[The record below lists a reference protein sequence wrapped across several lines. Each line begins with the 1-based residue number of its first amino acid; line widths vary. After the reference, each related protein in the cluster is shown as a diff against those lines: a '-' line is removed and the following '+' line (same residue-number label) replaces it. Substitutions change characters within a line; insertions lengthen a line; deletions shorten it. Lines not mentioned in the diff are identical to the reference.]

1 MGLGLPFSS
10 FSVISRRRS
19 HWDLYKRSFFHQG
32 SPSIGLE
39 PSKISSTQQEPTAMP
54 EGRIY
59 SSGREPY
66 FNLNS
71 TWYDPAGSWLDTRRK
86 PFHYTENTACVCS
99 RNRRCDI
106 PRRGG
111 HNYRCY
117 GYRRSTCKPGGNPRV
132 RSCVHN
138 PSGGPRDYWGRP
150 IGDSCD
156 GNTGGHY
163 SNEESFHGSCCGG
176 GCGSGEGASAP
187 QCSASGGCG
196 GGGGSVCSEPG
207 CRSSGWLQ
215 TSGRGVCAEPC
226 ATSTGGCGN
235 RRGVCFE
242 PGCHSAGGG
251 GSCAGSVMRSSG
263 GCRRGPGVCS
273 EPCARAAG
281 GC

>member
-1 MGLGLPFSS
+1 MRENVSLLKHYCDVFMCVHSS
-10 FSVISRRRS
+10 LS
-19 HWDLYKRSFFHQG
+19 
-32 SPSIGLE
+32 E
-39 PSKISSTQQEPTAMP
+39 PLTMCER
-54 EGRIY
+54 RIY

-86 PFHYTENTACVCS
+86 PFHYAENTACVCC

-117 GYRRSTCKPGGNPRV
+117 GYRRSTCKQGGNPRV

-163 SNEESFHGSCCGG
+163 SNEESFRGSCCAG
-176 GCGSGEGASAP
+176 GCGSGGGVSASR
-187 QCSASGGCG
+187 CGASGGCG
-196 GGGGSVCSEPG
+196 GGSVCSKPG
-207 CRSSGWLQ
+207 CRSSGMLQ
-215 TSGRGVCAEPC
+215 SGTGVCAEPC
-226 ATSTGGCGN
+226 ARSTGGCHSGG
-235 RRGVCFE
+235 RGVCSE

-251 GSCAGSVMRSSG
+251 ACSGSVVRSSG
-263 GCRRGPGVCS
+263 GCHGGRGVCS
-273 EPCARAAG
+273 EPCARAASR
-281 GC
+281 C